1 MISKSNE
8 KHWLPEMC
16 VKKNVLQF
24 VSLISQAIV
33 ANQKQ
38 YTMLPYDLII
48 FQIQYSNTYYI
59 NGLTGDFE

>member
-1 MISKSNE
+1 MISKSKE
-8 KHWLPEMC
+8 KHWLPEIC
-16 VKKNVLQF
+16 VKKNERQF

-33 ANQKQ
+33 ASQKQ

-48 FQIQYSNTYYI
+48 FQIQYSHTYYI